1 MKHWPVLWLTM
12 QTQRRDMW
20 GRGHLQLRECHQL
33 PVIWPLHQGATIISH
48 KPAFPPCPGC
58 CCLLPSALWSGL
70 CSITRVECSI
80 QTSVPL
86 TGSLNRHS
94 YYLSSVSHRPWDV
107 DREAIND
114 LCFIQREKKILEEV
128 KSLAQLPEVA
138 LLGKP
143 CFKARSSL
151 SMGVTVLRLGHWK
164 LQLS

>member
-1 MKHWPVLWLTM
+1 
-12 QTQRRDMW
+12 
-20 GRGHLQLRECHQL
+20 
-33 PVIWPLHQGATIISH
+33 
-48 KPAFPPCPGC
+48 
-58 CCLLPSALWSGL
+58 
-70 CSITRVECSI
+70 
-80 QTSVPL
+80 
-86 TGSLNRHS
+86 
-94 YYLSSVSHRPWDV
+94 V